1 MCSVSWCLNDH
12 GYQIYFNRDEQ
23 KTRPVALPPKRLHFS
38 GVEVL
43 MPIDPVGRGS
53 WISTNN
59 AGLSLCLL
67 NNYQGKMPATPLI
80 SRGLLLSRLAKHTCL
95 NDVEQALRNIR
106 LNKFAPFI
114 LLSFDL
120 SLCEGQTSVRAF
132 HWDGEAFSIGTMA
145 SPVFS
150 SAVALGPVT
159 EYRNATYQDTVGSE
173 ASHAARMAFHCH
185 HHAEQ
190 GYKSIC
196 LHREDAQTVSFTHVS
211 VTPTEQYMSYVAG
224 SPCNHLTP
232 SSLAQNRL
240 TLSKQTT
247 MSEAF

>member
-1 MCSVSWCLNDH
+1 MCSVSWCINDH

-23 KTRPVALPPKRLHFS
+23 KTRPVALPPKRLQFS
-38 GVEVL
+38 GVNVL
-43 MPIDPVGRGS
+43 MPIDPVGQGS
-53 WISTNN
+53 WISTND

-114 LLSFDL
+114 LLAFDL
-120 SLCEGQTSVRAF
+120 SLCEQQAPARAF
-132 HWDGEAFSIGTMA
+132 HWDGDALRIDVMM

-159 EYRNATYQDTVGSE
+159 EYRNAAYQAMVAADT
-173 ASHAARMAFHCH
+173 SHAARIAFHCH
-185 HHAEQ
+185 HHEKQ
-190 GYKSIC
+190 GHKSIC

-224 SPCNHLTP
+224 SPCDQVTP
-232 SSLAQNRL
+232 SSLANNGL
-240 TLSKQTT
+240 TLSKQMT
-247 MSEAF
+247 MSEAS